1 MLNPNQSSEVKAHL
15 KMEDDLLSA
24 LLWQYFNQVPHGF
37 RTQIQ
42 SFLFVTFLVF
52 NLLKSAFQSQ
62 RNDSL
67 EEGSAHNILY
77 AKSILMPDF
86 VN

>member
-1 MLNPNQSSEVKAHL
+1 MKVKNKWIWESSNHNKNDLRAIIAKNHLIMLNPYQSSEVKAHL

-42 SFLFVTFLVF
+42 
-52 NLLKSAFQSQ
+52 
-62 RNDSL
+62 
-67 EEGSAHNILY
+67 
-77 AKSILMPDF
+77 
-86 VN
+86 